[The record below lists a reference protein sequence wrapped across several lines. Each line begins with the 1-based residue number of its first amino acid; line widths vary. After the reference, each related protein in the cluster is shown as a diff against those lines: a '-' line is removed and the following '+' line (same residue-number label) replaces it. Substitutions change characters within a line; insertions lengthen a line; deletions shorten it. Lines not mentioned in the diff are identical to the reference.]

1 MFKEI
6 AVGIALIASVE
17 AGYGGY
23 GGSWR
28 GGRSQRHTVPIEQN
42 LLGHNQVWGHG
53 HYEPGDV
60 DRFENH

>member
-28 GGRSQRHTVPIEQN
+28 GGRSQRQTVPIGQN
-42 LLGHNQVWGHG
+42 L
-53 HYEPGDV
+53 
-60 DRFENH
+60 